1 MPTGK
6 QISDLLLGTCP
17 PSPTLSLRLTQTAPQ
32 RVSGL
37 LQWANKNLVSPG
49 KEKTPLAARQG
60 GQTGLPGSK
69 MTPVPLK
76 MYHNG
81 GQQRC
86 HSVFAGTQDR
96 WKRKPSKSGRG
107 CKAWKTGKA
116 SRPMDQCL
124 LEGQTSTPCRAQK
137 GQELEVHR
145 VLWGAWWPPGLP
157 AAEPPS
163 PVLPQEHTPAPH
175 AGREAPGTR
184 AHRQE
189 DYSGMKGTAPAC
201 LTPGTSYTA
210 QKPEEKRKGVP
221 LRETDWGGDQHT
233 LHPWNPSM
241 APK

>member
-6 QISDLLLGTCP
+6 QAPDLLLGTCP
-17 PSPTLSLRLTQTAPQ
+17 PSPTLSLGLTQTAPQ

-37 LQWANKNLVSPG
+37 LQWANKNLLSPG

-60 GQTGLPGSK
+60 GQTALPGSK

-107 CKAWKTGKA
+107 GKARKTGEA
-116 SRPMDQCL
+116 SRPLDQCL

-145 VLWGAWWPPGLP
+145 VLWGAWATSR
-157 AAEPPS
+157 AASSRAPVPS
-163 PVLPQEHTPAPH
+163 PP
-175 AGREAPGTR
+175 TR
-184 AHRQE
+184 AHPRSSRRTGGSRHQGTQARGVTQE
-189 DYSGMKGTAPAC
+189 
-201 LTPGTSYTA
+201 
-210 QKPEEKRKGVP
+210 
-221 LRETDWGGDQHT
+221 LRG
-233 LHPWNPSM
+233 
-241 APK
+241 